1 MCVPGMRRVTYH
13 TISYQAGA
21 RYFDPFY
28 VVNTAK
34 KIYFSGLLVKILKKS
49 EARNQ

>member
-1 MCVPGMRRVTYH
+1 MRHGTYH
-13 TISYQAGA
+13 TISYQADA
-21 RYFDPFY
+21 RYFAPFY

-34 KIYFSGLLVKILKKS
+34 KIYFSGLLVRILRKS